1 MPTNALINF
10 TRYGL
15 LALAISQPAFAITLE
30 QAWQA
35 AKTAD
40 PTYMQAQIQSQISQ
54 TDVATATSVL
64 RPSLNITAQTSWN
77 QDGDNQRG
85 YGATLSQTLWDSSAW
100 SALDQSQAHYVA
112 TQLRAKAEY
121 NNLAARLLTAYLDV
135 ASAQG
140 DLNLAQ
146 EKWREGGQLLQI
158 TEQRYLAGKIRAT
171 ELEDMR
177 ANHVDEQAALLAA
190 QSALASKQYALTA
203 LINQPVDKI
212 NEINTQLSEQPTL
225 PFATEQ
231 QWIKL
236 AKDNSPTL
244 LASIQ
249 ELTAAQFAHDA
260 AKAKY
265 YPTLSGSVS
274 YQSTDQGRDGDL
286 NAGLTLSVPI
296 DLNGATRSS
305 VDRAQLT
312 ILNNKQAVRKVEIDI
327 QQEIQTRFHQLQLEW
342 QRIEIA
348 QQQVLARQTALESKQ
363 AVYNAGMTEASE
375 VITAHNA
382 LFNSKHTL
390 QTRLY
395 DYWHHRIALLKTVGK
410 LDDESIALI
419 ARALQS

>member
-54 TDVATATSVL
+54 TDVATATIVL

-112 TQLRAKAEY
+112 AQLRAKAEY
-121 NNLAARLLTAYLDV
+121 NNLAARLLTAYLEL

-140 DLNLAQ
+140 DLTLAQ
-146 EKWREGGQLLQI
+146 EKWREGAQLLHV

-212 NEINTQLSEQPTL
+212 NEINTQVSEQPTL

-395 DYWHHRIALLKTVGK
+395 DYWYHRIALLKTVGK
-410 LDDESIALI
+410 LDDENIALI
-419 ARALQS
+419 ARVLQ

>member
-1 MPTNALINF
+1 MPTNTLINF

-212 NEINTQLSEQPTL
+212 NEINTQVSEQPTL

-296 DLNGATRSS
+296 DLNGATRSN

-419 ARALQS
+419 ARALQ

>member
-212 NEINTQLSEQPTL
+212 NEINTQVSEQPTL

-363 AVYNAGMTEASE
+363 AVYNAGVTEASE

-419 ARALQS
+419 ARALQ

>member
-1 MPTNALINF
+1 MPSNSFSVF
-10 TRYGL
+10 TRCGL
-15 LALAISQPAFAITLE
+15 LLLAISQPVHAITLE

-35 AKTAD
+35 AKAVD
-40 PTYMQAQIQSQISQ
+40 PTYTQAQIQSQISQ
-54 TDVATATSVL
+54 TEVSNATSVL

-77 QDGDNQRG
+77 EDGDNQRS
-85 YGATLSQTLWDSSAW
+85 YSATLNQTLWDSSAW
-100 SALDQSQAHYVA
+100 SVLDQSQANYVA
-112 TQLRAKAEY
+112 AQLRAKAEY
-121 NNLAARLLTAYLDV
+121 NSLAARLLTAYLEL
-135 ASAQG
+135 ASVQG
-140 DLNLAQ
+140 DLTLAQ
-146 EKWREGGQLLQI
+146 EKWREGAQLLHV

-177 ANHVDEQAALLAA
+177 ANHVDEQASLLAA
-190 QSALASKQYALTA
+190 QSVLATKQYALMA
-203 LINQPVDKI
+203 LINLPI
-212 NEINTQLSEQPTL
+212 ETISEINTQVSEQPAL
-225 PFATEQ
+225 PFETEQ

-236 AKDNSPTL
+236 AKDNSPAL
-244 LASIQ
+244 LASLQ
-249 ELTAAQFAHDA
+249 ELTAAQYAYNA

-265 YPTLSGSVS
+265 YPMLSGSVS

-286 NAGLTLSVPI
+286 NAGLTLNVPI
-296 DLNGATRSS
+296 DLNGATRAS

-312 ILNNKQAVRKVEIDI
+312 ILNNKQAVRKVEIEI

-382 LFNSKHTL
+382 LFNSKHIL

-410 LDDESIALI
+410 LDDENIALI
-419 ARALQS
+419 ARVLQ

>member
-77 QDGDNQRG
+77 DDGDNQRG
-85 YGATLSQTLWDSSAW
+85 YGAVLTQTLWDSSAW

-121 NNLAARLLTAYLDV
+121 NHLAARLLTAYLDV

>member
-212 NEINTQLSEQPTL
+212 NEINTQVSEQPTL

-419 ARALQS
+419 ARALQ

>member
-158 TEQRYLAGKIRAT
+158 TEQHYLAGKIRAT

-212 NEINTQLSEQPTL
+212 NEINTQVSEQPTL

-419 ARALQS
+419 ARALQ

>member
-35 AKTAD
+35 AKIAD
-40 PTYMQAQIQSQISQ
+40 PTYIQAQIQSQISQ

-64 RPSLNITAQTSWN
+64 RPSLDITAQTSWN

-100 SALDQSQAHYVA
+100 SALDQYQAHYVA

-296 DLNGATRSS
+296 DLNGATRSN

-419 ARALQS
+419 ARALQ

>member
-100 SALDQSQAHYVA
+100 SALDQSQTHYVA

-212 NEINTQLSEQPTL
+212 NEINTQVSEQPTL

-312 ILNNKQAVRKVEIDI
+312 ILNNKQTVRKVEIDI

-419 ARALQS
+419 ARALQ

>member
-212 NEINTQLSEQPTL
+212 NEINTQVSEQPTL

-312 ILNNKQAVRKVEIDI
+312 ILNNKQTVRKVEIDI

-419 ARALQS
+419 ARALQ

>member
-64 RPSLNITAQTSWN
+64 RPSLDITAQTSWN

-212 NEINTQLSEQPTL
+212 NEINTQVSEQPTL

-419 ARALQS
+419 ARALQ